1 MNNRGVLG
9 WQGKSID
16 IYLSSP
22 WLLVGLL
29 GSRRH
34 AYILISRHR
43 KNLWKLRYSF
53 FFSMSDPRLAVDFCL
68 CVLAFP
74 RRGLSTLF
82 QRLVVHSTSYDPEAT
97 DGLHL
102 PLPSLS
108 HLERGGSPGTG
119 VLGYFSQSPLKV
131 SCHFLALKEGMFQ
144 GHTAETCV
152 SGLGTPDSKVSTLWT
167 TWIFHPPGNTVQ
179 NHPVTL
185 MMEKGARH

>member
-1 MNNRGVLG
+1 
-9 WQGKSID
+9 
-16 IYLSSP
+16 
-22 WLLVGLL
+22 
-29 GSRRH
+29 
-34 AYILISRHR
+34 
-43 KNLWKLRYSF
+43 
-53 FFSMSDPRLAVDFCL
+53 MSDPRLAVDFCL